1 MAKMRAPDIRLAKL
15 SLVTSTSGNSG
26 MKSDLNEGINCAFVS
41 TSRRPLDYDGSMKYW
56 LSSFALVWATTG
68 VCAEPPV
75 QNSNLNAVLFYQ
87 LLLGE
92 LSVQNDEPA
101 AGFAILLDAAR
112 KTKNEALFQRATD
125 LALQSRSGEAALQAT
140 KSWKSSLPESQ
151 EANRYTLQILLA
163 LNRVEEAG
171 RALKA
176 SIAELPVNE
185 QSAAIGS
192 VPRVF
197 NRVQDKNLA
206 AKVVEQALSLAIQNP
221 ETAATAW
228 TTIGRMKREAGEIQ
242 PAAEAARAGHAANRK
257 APGPIMLALSLL
269 NFVPDDVQPL
279 ITQYMA
285 GEALPD
291 LRLGYA
297 RTLID
302 MGEMRLAL
310 AQLIQLSQQNS
321 DFAPGWL
328 FLGLLQSDLS
338 QVVQAE
344 QALKQ
349 YIALAGQKPDPDLS
363 GGLAEAYLAL
373 SQMAQKQSLWA
384 QADQWLAKIPPNADP
399 LKVASRRAA
408 LLAQQGRKAD
418 GLKILEEVKVQSPQD
433 AKLKALALS
442 QWLRED
448 KQISAAFSTIEKALA
463 QFPADPELQSEMAM
477 LCEKLGRFD
486 QMESLLRGLMKV
498 KANDPHAF
506 NALGYSLADRKI
518 RLDEARELI
527 LKAIQLAPRDPFIQD
542 SLGWLEYRVG
552 NTQEAIRILE
562 AAYKERPD
570 AEIAAHLGEVHW
582 VSGNQ
587 EKASTIWREGLM
599 LKSDNETLLETLKQ
613 FKFKP

>member
-1 MAKMRAPDIRLAKL
+1 
-15 SLVTSTSGNSG
+15 
-26 MKSDLNEGINCAFVS
+26 
-41 TSRRPLDYDGSMKYW
+41 
-56 LSSFALVWATTG
+56 
-68 VCAEPPV
+68 V

-92 LSVQNDEPA
+92 LSVQTGEPG
-101 AGFAILLDAAR
+101 AGFSILLDAAR
-112 KTKNEALFQRATD
+112 KTKNEALFQRATE

-140 KSWKSSLPESQ
+140 RSWKSSLPESQ

-176 SIAELPVNE
+176 SLAELPVKE

-192 VPRVF
+192 IPRVF
-197 NRVQDKNLA
+197 NRVQDRNFA
-206 AKVVEQALSLAIQNP
+206 AKVIEQALSSAIQNP

-228 TTIGRMKREAGEIQ
+228 TTIGRMKRDAGEIQ

-269 NFVPDDVQPL
+269 NYVPSEVQPM

-285 GEALPD
+285 GDALPD

-302 MGEMRLAL
+302 MNEMQLAF
-310 AQLIQLSQQNS
+310 AQLQQLAKQHPE
-321 DFAPGWL
+321 FAPGWL
-328 FLGLLQSDLS
+328 FLGLIQIDLS
-338 QVVQAE
+338 QTSQAE
-344 QALKQ
+344 QSLKQ
-349 YIALAGQKPDPDLS
+349 YIALAGKTSDPDLS
-363 GGLAEAYLAL
+363 GGLSEAYLAL
-373 SQMAQKQSLWA
+373 SQIAQKQSQWA
-384 QADQWLAKIPPNADP
+384 LADEWLAKIPPSLDP

-408 LLAQQGRKAD
+408 LLAQQGRKSD
-418 GLKILEEVKVQSPQD
+418 GLKILEEVKVNSPQE
-433 AKLKALALS
+433 AKMKALALS
-442 QWLRED
+442 QWFRED
-448 KQISAAFSTIEKALA
+448 KQISAAFTTVEKALA

-477 LCEKLGRFD
+477 LCEKLGRYE
-486 QMESLLRGLMKV
+486 QMESLLRNLMKI
-498 KANDPHAF
+498 KPSDPHAF

-552 NTQEAIRILE
+552 NNQEALRILE
-562 AAYKERPD
+562 AAFKERPD

-582 VSGNQ
+582 VMGNK
-587 EKASTIWREGLM
+587 EKASAVWREGLQ

-613 FKFKP
+613 FKFQP